1 MSHNNPQAGLSHL
14 SQGCSSSKATPNR
27 LTWSEHDPGPK
38 WSQLVTSLGTHCIST
53 RANHMSLTPW
63 ATPLVIC
70 LLISWRLITTGSQWV
85 SFSYPNNPNI
95 PACTEQGI
103 HGPFIHDYIEALFSE
118 GLAAFEGSH
127 MKQLGKFILQ
137 WIHCCPARIDI
148 WKSPMSKPNP
158 TSYLAIWQGS
168 MSINWRRNWFYR
180 WLYVHILKKAL
191 PIGV

>member
-95 PACTEQGI
+95 PRLHRTRHPWSLYPRLHRSSFLGRSGSFRRVPHETAGKI
-103 HGPFIHDYIEALFSE
+103 HPSVDPLLSSSDWH
-118 GLAAFEGSH
+118 
-127 MKQLGKFILQ
+127 
-137 WIHCCPARIDI
+137 
-148 WKSPMSKPNP
+148 
-158 TSYLAIWQGS
+158 
-168 MSINWRRNWFYR
+168 
-180 WLYVHILKKAL
+180 LKIAN
-191 PIGV
+191 V